1 MTSIE
6 ITCQCGE
13 TYAAYIIAGQRQTR
27 IDPAYPA
34 TVDPS
39 ECPACGEAVDQ
50 AAVLE
55 DEADRRAASRDDD
68 ADKRRKERE
77 V

>member
-1 MTSIE
+1 MTPIE
-6 ITCQCGE
+6 ITCCCGE
-13 TYAAYIIAGQRQTR
+13 TYAAHIIAGQRETR
-27 IDPAYPA
+27 HDQAYPA

-55 DEADRRAASRDDD
+55 DVSDRQQASRDDD

>member
-1 MTSIE
+1 MIPIE

-13 TYAAYIIAGQRQTR
+13 TYTAHIIAGQLETR

-39 ECPACGEAVDQ
+39 ECPACGEEVDQ

-55 DEADRRAASRDDD
+55 DAQDAEQASRDDD

>member
-1 MTSIE
+1 MTPIE
-6 ITCQCGE
+6 ITCMCGE
-13 TYAAYIIAGQRQTR
+13 TYAAHIIAGQRETR
-27 IDPAYPA
+27 HDPSYPA
-34 TVDPS
+34 TVDPC
-39 ECPACGEAVDQ
+39 ECPTCGEKINQ

-55 DEADRRAASRDDD
+55 DAQDAEQASRDDD

>member
-1 MTSIE
+1 MTPIE

-13 TYAAYIIAGQRQTR
+13 TYAAYIIAGQRETR
-27 IDPAYPA
+27 NDPAYPA
-34 TVDPS
+34 TVDPC

-55 DEADRRAASRDDD
+55 DAQDAEQASRDDD

>member
-1 MTSIE
+1 MIPIE
-6 ITCQCGE
+6 IKCHCGE
-13 TYAAYIIAGQRQTR
+13 IYAAEIIAGQRETR
-27 IDPAYPA
+27 HCQECEP
-34 TVDPS
+34 TVYPS
-39 ECPACGEAVDQ
+39 ECPACGEDIDQ